1 MGNNAKG
8 DAATQNTPNPPEKLD
23 FIRQVVAE
31 DVQSGKHTE
40 PVTRFPPEPNGYLH
54 IGHAKALC
62 LNFGIAGEFG
72 GRCHLRM
79 DDTNPAKE
87 DIEYENAIKRDVEW
101 LGFTWGD
108 HFFHASDYYEQ
119 LYGFAVH
126 LIREGLAYV
135 DSSSAEEIRAARG
148 TLTEPG
154 KPTPF
159 RERSIEEN
167 LDLFT
172 RMRAGEFPD
181 GAHVL
186 RAKIDMASP
195 NLNMRDPV
203 IYRIQRATHY
213 RTGDAWCVYPL
224 YDFAHPLSDAL
235 EGVTHSLC
243 SLEFENHR
251 PLYDWF
257 IAHCPV
263 PSTPRQIEFARLS
276 LTNTVMSKRKLLQL
290 VQEKLVNGWDDPRMP
305 TLAGMRRRGYPAAA
319 IRNFCKTI
327 GMTKF
332 NALTDLALLEH
343 SVREELNKSSR
354 RFMAVLD
361 PVKIV
366 ITNWPGD
373 DHVEEMQAVNNPED
387 PDAGKRPVMLGKEV
401 YIEQDDFMED
411 PPKGF
416 FRMRPGGE
424 VRLRY
429 SYCITCQEVIK
440 DADGNVIELHCS
452 YDPETLG
459 RNPEGRKVKA
469 AIHWVSARHAVDAEV
484 HLYDR
489 LFTHE
494 TPDSAE
500 RDFKDHINPDS
511 IKILPAAKIEPG
523 LAEVEPGTTVQFERL
538 GYFCADLNHVPG
550 EKPVFNR
557 TVTLKDS
564 WAKAQTRG

>member
-1 MGNNAKG
+1 
-8 DAATQNTPNPPEKLD
+8 
-23 FIRQVVAE
+23 
-31 DVQSGKHTE
+31 
-40 PVTRFPPEPNGYLH
+40 
-54 IGHAKALC
+54 
-62 LNFGIAGEFG
+62 
-72 GRCHLRM
+72 
-79 DDTNPAKE
+79 
-87 DIEYENAIKRDVEW
+87 
-101 LGFTWGD
+101 
-108 HFFHASDYYEQ
+108 
-119 LYGFAVH
+119 
-126 LIREGLAYV
+126 
-135 DSSSAEEIRAARG
+135 
-148 TLTEPG
+148 
-154 KPTPF
+154 
-159 RERSIEEN
+159 
-167 LDLFT
+167 
-172 RMRAGEFPD
+172 
-181 GAHVL
+181 
-186 RAKIDMASP
+186 
-195 NLNMRDPV
+195 
-203 IYRIQRATHY
+203 
-213 RTGDAWCVYPL
+213 
-224 YDFAHPLSDAL
+224 
-235 EGVTHSLC
+235 
-243 SLEFENHR
+243 
-251 PLYDWF
+251 
-257 IAHCPV
+257 
-263 PSTPRQIEFARLS
+263 
-276 LTNTVMSKRKLLQL
+276 
-290 VQEKLVNGWDDPRMP
+290 
-305 TLAGMRRRGYPAAA
+305 
-319 IRNFCKTI
+319 
-327 GMTKF
+327 
-332 NALTDLALLEH
+332 
-343 SVREELNKSSR
+343 
-354 RFMAVLD
+354 
-361 PVKIV
+361 
-366 ITNWPGD
+366 
-373 DHVEEMQAVNNPED
+373 
-387 PDAGKRPVMLGKEV
+387 MLGKEV